1 MLTIPSGFDLRVWS
15 VFLYFFP
22 FFFLVL
28 GAETKQKKF
37 THYFQIHFVYEQQG
51 GKVESDRVGSGG
63 PLAIYVIDV
72 SSDKFKA
79 FAANKTERIEFLG
92 SGL

>member
-1 MLTIPSGFDLRVWS
+1 MDRIGW
-15 VFLYFFP
+15 
-22 FFFLVL
+22 
-28 GAETKQKKF
+28 
-37 THYFQIHFVYEQQG
+37 
-51 GKVESDRVGSGG
+51 DRVG